1 MNCPLSIFNYLD
13 RCLVSQIDVAACDHG
28 IPFFQ
33 AVDDRVAVCVFQP
46 CMYIVPVCFVF
57 R

>member
-1 MNCPLSIFNYLD
+1 MIYELSIFNYLD

-33 AVDDRVAVCVFQP
+33 AVDDRVAVCVSN
-46 CMYIVPVCFVF
+46 PVCT
-57 R
+57 